1 MPPRFDTR
9 PPANRD
15 ERIAR
20 AHEILS
26 FCEAMYQIHAQSGD
40 AWGTELLALKAM
52 QRAAVAVFQEDC
64 NLWDWH

>member
-1 MPPRFDTR
+1 MSRRFEIR
-9 PPANRD
+9 PPASRE

-20 AHEILS
+20 AQDTLG
-26 FCEAMYQIHAQSGD
+26 FCEAMYQIHAQTGD
-40 AWGTELLALKAM
+40 AWGAELLALKAM